1 MKRVMLGILILI
13 VTALTADAAQAQAWR
28 HVPKV
33 VVVSPAGDS
42 RLRAV
47 DEAVAFW
54 NSTLQ
59 QMGSGF
65 RLGPVMRMV
74 RPIPEEALQQLS
86 GSVLGS
92 RGRTANF
99 SAALRDLPGDITIF
113 LAESEF
119 VSFASPFNE
128 NGKRIVGIR
137 GASVPPM
144 NLPNVARNVV
154 AHELGHAI
162 GLRHNSD
169 PTTLICGRPSPSR
182 PALFRSDQPRM
193 FPLSGSKRARC
204 WRCIR
209 RNGNRG
215 KPRAY
220 V

>member
-33 VVVSPAGDS
+33 VVVSPAGNS

-99 SAALRDLPGDITIF
+99 SAALRDLPGDITI
-113 LAESEF
+113 S
-119 VSFASPFNE
+119 S
-128 NGKRIVGIR
+128 
-137 GASVPPM
+137 
-144 NLPNVARNVV
+144 
-154 AHELGHAI
+154 
-162 GLRHNSD
+162 
-169 PTTLICGRPSPSR
+169 PSPSSCRSPARSTRMANGLSASAGPASR
-182 PALFRSDQPRM
+182 P
-193 FPLSGSKRARC
+193 
-204 WRCIR
+204 
-209 RNGNRG
+209 
-215 KPRAY
+215 
-220 V
+220 

>member
-99 SAALRDLPGDITIF
+99 SAALRDLPARHHDFRRRVRVRVVRQPVQREWQTDCRH
-113 LAESEF
+113 
-119 VSFASPFNE
+119 P
-128 NGKRIVGIR
+128 R
-137 GASVPPM
+137 GQRP
-144 NLPNVARNVV
+144 
-154 AHELGHAI
+154 AHEPPERRAKCS
-162 GLRHNSD
+162 RARAWSCD
-169 PTTLICGRPSPSR
+169 R
-182 PALFRSDQPRM
+182 PAAQQRPHDIDVRPPVAVPARPASFRSTAHVSAERVEKSSLLAMYPSQWKSR
-193 FPLSGSKRARC
+193 
-204 WRCIR
+204 
-209 RNGNRG
+209 
-215 KPRAY
+215 
-220 V
+220 

>member
-169 PTTLICGRPSPSR
+169 PTTLMCGRPSPCR

-193 FPLSGSKRARC
+193 FPLTEVEKSSLLAMYPSQWKSR
-204 WRCIR
+204 
-209 RNGNRG
+209 
-215 KPRAY
+215 
-220 V
+220 